1 MNFLKTVFLLT
12 LLTLL
17 LIFVGKLIGGRNGM
31 LIAFGFA
38 VLMNFFSYWFS
49 DKIVLAMYRAKEAS
63 PQDYPKL
70 HRIAQNLSTKADLP
84 KPRVYIIPI
93 DTPNAF
99 ATGRSPAHASIA
111 VTEGIM
117 RLLGDDELEGVIAH
131 ELSHVHNRDTLI
143 MTVVATVAGAIYMLS
158 DMARWAAIFGGT
170 GGRDSDREG
179 GNPIVLLVIAII
191 APIVATMIQLAI
203 SRSRE
208 YVADETGAKLCG
220 RPLSLANALRKLYN
234 YSRQMPMQANPTT
247 AHMFIVSPLTGGGF
261 INLFSTHP
269 PIERRIARLEELAIS
284 PR

>member
-1 MNFLKTVFLLT
+1 MNVFKTVLFLT

-17 LIFVGKLIGGRNGM
+17 LIFVGSLIGGRNGM
-31 LIAFGFA
+31 IIAFGLA

-63 PQDYPKL
+63 PQDYPKI
-70 HRIAQNLSTKADLP
+70 HRIVQNLATKADIP
-84 KPRVYIIPI
+84 KPKIFIIPI
-93 DTPNAF
+93 ETPNAF

-117 RLLGDDELEGVIAH
+117 RILSDDELEGVISH

-143 MTVVATVAGAIYMLS
+143 MTVVATVAGAIYMIS
-158 DMARWAAIFGGT
+158 DMARWAAIFGGV

-179 GNPIVLLVIAII
+179 GNPITLLIIAIL
-191 APIVATMIQLAI
+191 APIVAMLIQLAI

-208 YVADETGAKLCG
+208 YMADESGAKLCG

-234 YSRQMPMQANPTT
+234 YSRQVPMQANPTT
-247 AHMFIVSPLTGGGF
+247 AHLFIVNPLTGGGF
-261 INLFSTHP
+261 TNLFSTHP

>member
-1 MNFLKTVFLLT
+1 MNEFKTVLFLT

-17 LIFVGKLIGGRNGM
+17 LIFVGSLIGGRNGM
-31 LIAFGFA
+31 IIAFGLA

-63 PQDYPKL
+63 PQDYPKI
-70 HRIAQNLSTKADLP
+70 HRIVQNLATKADIP
-84 KPRVYIIPI
+84 KPKIFIIPI
-93 DTPNAF
+93 ETPNAF

-117 RLLGDDELEGVIAH
+117 RILSDDELEGVISH

-143 MTVVATVAGAIYMLS
+143 MTVVATVAGAIYMIS
-158 DMARWAAIFGGT
+158 DMARWAAIFGGV

-179 GNPIVLLVIAII
+179 GNPITLLIIAIL
-191 APIVATMIQLAI
+191 APIVAMLIQLAI

-208 YVADETGAKLCG
+208 YMADESGAKLCG

-234 YSRQMPMQANPTT
+234 YSRQVPMQANPTT
-247 AHMFIVSPLTGGGF
+247 AHLFIVNPLTGGGF
-261 INLFSTHP
+261 TNLFSTHP

>member
-1 MNFLKTVFLLT
+1 MNEFKTVLFLT

-17 LIFVGKLIGGRNGM
+17 LIFVGSLIGGRNGM
-31 LIAFGFA
+31 IIAFGLA

-49 DKIVLAMYRAKEAS
+49 DKIVLMMYHAKEAS

-70 HRIAQNLSTKADLP
+70 HRIVQNLATKDDIP
-84 KPRVYIIPI
+84 KPKIYIIPI
-93 DTPNAF
+93 ETPNAF
-99 ATGRSPAHASIA
+99 ATGRSPAHASVA

-117 RLLGDDELEGVIAH
+117 RLLSDDELEGVISH

-158 DMARWAAIFGGT
+158 DMARWAAIFGGS
-170 GGRDSDREG
+170 GRDDDRG
-179 GNPIVLLVIAII
+179 RGNIFALLAITI
-191 APIVATMIQLAI
+191 LAPIVATLIQLAI

-208 YVADETGAKLCG
+208 YMADESGAKLCG

-234 YSRQMPMQANPTT
+234 YSRQVPMQANPTT
-247 AHMFIVSPLTGGGF
+247 AHLFIVNPLTGGGF
-261 INLFSTHP
+261 TNLFSTHP

>member
-1 MNFLKTVFLLT
+1 MNVFKTVLFLT

-17 LIFVGKLIGGRNGM
+17 LIFVGSLIGGRNGM
-31 LIAFGFA
+31 IIAFGLA

-49 DKIVLAMYRAKEAS
+49 DKIVLMMYHAKEAS
-63 PQDYPKL
+63 PQDYPKI
-70 HRIAQNLSTKADLP
+70 HRIVQNLATKADIP
-84 KPRVYIIPI
+84 KPKIFIIPI
-93 DTPNAF
+93 ETPNAF

-117 RLLGDDELEGVIAH
+117 RILSDDELEGVISH

-143 MTVVATVAGAIYMLS
+143 MTVVATVAGAIYMIS
-158 DMARWAAIFGGT
+158 DMARWAAIFGGV

-179 GNPIVLLVIAII
+179 GNPITLLIIAIL
-191 APIVATMIQLAI
+191 APIVAMLIQLAI

-208 YVADETGAKLCG
+208 YMADESGAKLCG

-234 YSRQMPMQANPTT
+234 YSRQVPMQANPTT
-247 AHMFIVSPLTGGGF
+247 AHLFIVNPLTGGGF
-261 INLFSTHP
+261 TNLFSTHP

>member
-1 MNFLKTVFLLT
+1 MNVFKTVFFLT

-17 LIFVGKLIGGRNGM
+17 LIFVGSLIGGRNGM
-31 LIAFGFA
+31 IIAFGLA

-49 DKIVLAMYRAKEAS
+49 DKIVLMMYHAKEAS

-70 HRIAQNLSTKADLP
+70 HRIVQNLATKDDIP
-84 KPRVYIIPI
+84 KPKIYIIPI
-93 DTPNAF
+93 ETPNAF
-99 ATGRSPAHASIA
+99 ATGRSPAHASVA

-117 RLLGDDELEGVIAH
+117 RLLSDDELEGVISH

-158 DMARWAAIFGGT
+158 DMARWAAIFGGS
-170 GGRDSDREG
+170 GRDDDRG
-179 GNPIVLLVIAII
+179 RGNIFALLAITI
-191 APIVATMIQLAI
+191 LAPIVATLIQLAI

-208 YVADETGAKLCG
+208 YMADEAGAKLCG

-234 YSRQMPMQANPTT
+234 YSRQIPMQANPTT
-247 AHMFIVSPLTGGGF
+247 AHLFIVNPLTGGGF
-261 INLFSTHP
+261 TNLFSTHP